1 MTLFEYLAIAFS
13 LVASVTGMRLVA
25 GLGHVTASGRR
36 YGIHTALVI
45 WQLLAT
51 IALFWLFWSFREVA
65 WNFPVFLLVLAIPG
79 CNYFNACVLMPESPA
94 SIGSWRDYF
103 VRVRRR
109 YFLGVAV
116 WMLVVTLVS
125 TVALGLP
132 WTHPGRV
139 GQAAV
144 ITAGLLGASSP
155 APRVWIGATTLL
167 FVWYAVLVGT
177 FAFDP
182 GSLAR

>member
-1 MTLFEYLAIAFS
+1 MSLFEYLAIAFS

-25 GLGHVTASGRR
+25 GLGHASAAGRR
-36 YGIHTALVI
+36 DGVHLALVV

-51 IALFWLFWSFREVA
+51 IALFWLFWSFRGVA

-79 CNYFNACVLMPESPA
+79 CNYFNACALMPESPA
-94 SIGSWRDYF
+94 AVASWRDYF
-103 VRVRRR
+103 ARVRRR

-116 WMLVVTLVS
+116 WMLVVTVVS
-125 TVALGLP
+125 TVALAMP
-132 WTHPGRV
+132 WSHPGRV

-144 ITAGLLGASSP
+144 VSAGLLGASSS
-155 APRVWIGATTLL
+155 APRVWIAATAVL

-182 GSLAR
+182 GSLAP